1 MRAGRPGAFQRKTN
15 VKRTTGGGDNAQ
27 DRHPGWLVGLNLDPQ
42 RNFVAIVPVDVIGAI
57 AVAWTNHRVSAS
69 MHHID
74 AVTEREKG
82 ARRLGPRLTARR
94 SRAAP
99 LEA

>member
-1 MRAGRPGAFQRKTN
+1 
-15 VKRTTGGGDNAQ
+15 
-27 DRHPGWLVGLNLDPQ
+27 
-42 RNFVAIVPVDVIGAI
+42 VAIVPVDVIGAI

-74 AVTEREKG
+74 AVTEWETG
-82 ARRLGPRLTARR
+82 ARRLGPRLTVRR